1 MYINFKNHTR
11 YTKRTK
17 LMITNS
23 FKPNGEFICNIC
35 GAHIDFDEKHISP
48 ICPTCGSTIFVAH
61 NSETYLT

>member
-1 MYINFKNHTR
+1 
-11 YTKRTK
+11 
-17 LMITNS
+17 MITNS